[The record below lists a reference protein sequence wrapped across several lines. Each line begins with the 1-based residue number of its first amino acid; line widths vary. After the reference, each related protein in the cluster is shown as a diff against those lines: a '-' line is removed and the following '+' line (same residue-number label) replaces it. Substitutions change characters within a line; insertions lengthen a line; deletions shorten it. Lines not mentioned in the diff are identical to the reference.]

1 MGCLFKSLI
10 ILRVFV
16 FIFCAKPTKRTLLS
30 YFSFLRYIAAKF
42 FLTNSFFA
50 FFFLRTFVI
59 FLLLRYSFFLIF
71 LQSGIHHIRF
81 TRLFMN
87 RKLIISTKTA
97 SISFMYIWVRV
108 RL

>member
-50 FFFLRTFVI
+50 FFFFSSSSLQFFSY
-59 FLLLRYSFFLIF
+59 FLVAWYSSYTLHASFYE
-71 LQSGIHHIRF
+71 
-81 TRLFMN
+81 
-87 RKLIISTKTA
+87 IISTKTA
-97 SISFMYIWVRV
+97 SISFMHIWVRV